1 MDHAGRPAPSL
12 TSQPVIRFL
21 VAILVALTIAAP
33 SSAVDVGVDDST
45 DEYLISG
52 RTVLDTQFPDAPEAL
67 ACEDCHWRVL
77 VICTS
82 GSLDDRRG
90 CESLP
95 DVCDARRAE
104 VWRAIAP
111 IAPDL
116 GDPLWEYRGLIC
128 LHDPPV
134 ALATVSTT
142 IPELVRQAVPPLI
155 AGSLPATVSLTNLP
169 TSFYSGQPA
178 AHALP
183 TTQIAGARVTIHL
196 QPTWR
201 WDFGHG
207 QPLLTNAPGQR
218 ARNSSVQHVFPR
230 RGIYRIRVETT
241 WHATYDVNDAS
252 GFTVSDVITQSTAFD
267 LRVHEARRFL
277 MNKGSSS

>member
-1 MDHAGRPAPSL
+1 MDHAGVPAPSL
-12 TSQPVIRFL
+12 TSPLVIRFL
-21 VAILVALTIAAP
+21 AVLVAALSMVVPAA
-33 SSAVDVGVDDST
+33 AVDVGADDST

-52 RTVLDTQFPDAPEAL
+52 ATVLDAQFPDAPEAI
-67 ACEDCHWRVL
+67 ACTDCHWRVV

-90 CESLP
+90 CETLP

-111 IAPDL
+111 IAPAP
-116 GDPLWEYRGLIC
+116 GDPQWEYRGLSC

-134 ALATVSTT
+134 SLSAVSTT
-142 IPELVRQAVPPLI
+142 IPELVRQAVPTLT
-155 AGSLPATVSLTNLP
+155 AGSLPANVSLTNLP
-169 TSFYSGQPA
+169 TSFYAGQPA

-183 TTQIAGARVTIHL
+183 TTKVAGARVTIHL

-207 QPLLTNAPGQR
+207 QPLLTNSPGRR
-218 ARNSSVQHVFPR
+218 ARNSAVQHVFPR
-230 RGIYRIRVETT
+230 RGIYRVRVETT
-241 WHATYDVNDAS
+241 WHATYDVNNTS
-252 GFTVSDVITQSTAFD
+252 GFTVSDVITQATSFD

-277 MNKGSSS
+277 LNTGSSS